1 MMHAALED
9 DPDGKVLAEV
19 MAGMRAFNLAAV
31 PGLKSQKITAA
42 IRDEAGMLHGGVIG
56 RLAGD
61 SVYVE
66 VVWTDEA
73 ARGQRHGTAA
83 MRLVEDEARRL
94 GAREAWLY
102 TMSFQAKPFYEKL
115 GYTQFAELPWLDG
128 RYAHHFM
135 RKDL

>member
-1 MMHAALED
+1 MKVALED
-9 DPDGKVLAEV
+9 DPEDQVLKGV
-19 MAGMRAFNLAAV
+19 MAGLRAFNNAAV
-31 PGLKSQKITAA
+31 PGLKSHKITAA
-42 IRDEAGMLHGGVIG
+42 IRDDSGTLHGGVIG

-66 VVWTDEA
+66 VVWNDDEV
-73 ARGQRHGTAA
+73 RGTGLGTTT
-83 MRLVEDEARRL
+83 MRLVEDEAKRL

-115 GYTQFAELPWLDG
+115 GYRQFAELPWLG
-128 RYAHHFM
+128 GTHARHFM